1 MPRGYVIYN
10 PLHVLLSLVYY
21 TPMTTIG
28 IALGLYISAWGFSV
42 ARFDL
47 QALPTASEC
56 EASDN
61 ARASRFFYASAIHV
75 KHSGIVALATIN
87 RQNLGY
93 EHQIFQQHTWQY
105 PF

>member
-1 MPRGYVIYN
+1 MLYTT
-10 PLHVLLSLVYY
+10 LSMSCCHWCTH

-61 ARASRFFYASAIHV
+61 ARASRFFYAYTIHV
-75 KHSGIVALATIN
+75 KHSGTVALATIN
-87 RQNLGY
+87 RHALGL
-93 EHQIFQQHTWQY
+93 
-105 PF
+105 